1 MKKTTLKNEKL
12 LKYGALS
19 AAILG
24 GSATQAQVSADA
36 VGFTGDT
43 YDSSASGPYNLD
55 GSSWGTTYLGLEN
68 SAGTILPEILI
79 QTLSRSVDF
88 TYIQAETY
96 NGYSAL
102 VGNTIA
108 GYNYPSALAFGSD
121 IGSASSFIED
131 LDPMSLGSTNG
142 GTLNFNDGQFGGD
155 QWTSANTNYEMRYL
169 GFKILP
175 GDDTHYG
182 WIKMAVLANGH
193 ISVESV
199 ALNLTVGESL
209 TAGQG
214 EDQLSILDANYKNIK
229 VTALDNQINIANT
242 PKNINYNLYSVTG
255 QLMLSG
261 KATENTHSIFTN
273 TLSKG
278 IYIVELTNEKSQSVL
293 RKKVL
298 IK

>member
-1 MKKTTLKNEKL
+1 MKKTTFKNEKL

-24 GSATQAQVSADA
+24 GSATQAQISAEA

-43 YDSSASGPYNLD
+43 YDSSVSGGTYNGD
-55 GSSWGTTYLGLEN
+55 GSSWGTNYLQLEN
-68 SAGTILPEILI
+68 AEGTLLPEILI

-88 TYIQAETY
+88 TYIQSRTF

-102 VGNTIA
+102 VGNSVGA
-108 GYNYPSALAFGSD
+108 YNYPSALAFGDEISD
-121 IGSASSFIED
+121 NSSFLED
-131 LDPMSLGSTNG
+131 PLSPGSSNG
-142 GTLNFNDGQFGGD
+142 GTLNFDDGAYPGD

-169 GFKILP
+169 GFKIYA
-175 GDDTHYG
+175 GTDTHYG
-182 WIKMAVLANGH
+182 WVKMAVLADAH
-193 ISVESV
+193 FSVESV
-199 ALNLTVGESL
+199 ALNLTPAESL
-209 TAGQG
+209 TAGEG
-214 EDQLSILDANYKNIK
+214 EDQLSVLDANYKNIK
-229 VTALDNQINIANT
+229 VTALDNQINISNT